1 MKILVFYEHDQH
13 FCKGHKT
20 DNP

>member
-1 MKILVFYEHDQH
+1 MKTI

-20 DNP
+20 Y